1 MKPRVLAFLLVVS
14 VLLQAGCGQA
24 RIYTKRALLMG
35 TFVDIQ
41 IASKRWADSGHLD
54 NIIQGAFDEI
64 RKIERI
70 FTLYESD
77 SKEFIFLSDKA
88 DYFRQLTGGAFDIF
102 KGSKEAKPD
111 FGGIAKGY
119 AVDKAIYFLKSR
131 GIRNAIVNAGGDMY
145 CLGKSKDGG
154 PWRIGIRNPSQKN
167 SNLATLLL
175 TDRAAATSGDYERP
189 SHIVNPKTGKPVKA
203 EMASVTVLANDC
215 LTADALA
222 TAVFV
227 LGPEKGMELLNNRED
242 IEGVIVSKKM
252 EKFKIDVSDGLKE
265 IDIYGEE

>member
-1 MKPRVLAFLLVVS
+1 MRPRVLAFLLAVS

-41 IASKRWADSGHLD
+41 IASKGWAGSGHLD
-54 NIIQGAFDEI
+54 NIIRGAFDEI
-64 RKIERI
+64 RKVERI

-77 SKEFIFLSDKA
+77 SKEFIFLSGKA
-88 DYFRQLTGGAFDIF
+88 DYFRQLTEGAFDIY

-119 AVDKAIYFLKSR
+119 AVDKAVLYLRSR
-131 GIRNAIVNAGGDMY
+131 GIKDAIVNAGGDMY
-145 CLGKSKDGG
+145 CLGRGKDGG

-189 SHIVNPKTGKPVKA
+189 SHIINPKTGKPVNAK
-203 EMASVTVLANDC
+203 MASATVLANDC

-227 LGPEKGMELLNNRED
+227 LGPEKGMELLNRLENV
-242 IEGVIVSKKM
+242 EGVIIS
-252 EKFKIDVSDGLKE
+252 EDYPIPKIEQSNGLKE
-265 IDIYGEE
+265 IDLHNSH